1 MQNLLTPGVITGFLA
16 CAAALAGIFGRPALA
31 AFLADP
37 STAEL
42 LLAVISGVLALA
54 AGALRGVT
62 APRP

>member
-1 MQNLLTPGVITGFLA
+1 MQNLLTPGVVMGLLA

-54 AGALRGVT
+54 AGALRGVN

>member
-1 MQNLLTPGVITGFLA
+1 MQNLFTPGVVTGLLA

-37 STAEL
+37 GTAEL

-54 AGALRGVT
+54 AGALRGVS

>member
-1 MQNLLTPGVITGFLA
+1 MQNLFTPGVVTGLLA

-37 STAEL
+37 GTAEL

-54 AGALRGVT
+54 AGALRGMN